1 MYAVVLLL
9 KTKNN
14 RENMLENVNS
24 EFLVFLFI

>member
-24 EFLVFLFI
+24 EFVVFLFI